1 MKGLNFANMDLN
13 KIERMD
19 MLIRR
24 NATGTPTAFAIKMG
38 MSNRSLHNYINF
50 MRVQLRAPI
59 KYSSTMQSYH
69 YTENGRF
76 RIGWY
81 ADA

>member
-1 MKGLNFANMDLN
+1 MDLN

-24 NATGTPTAFAIKMG
+24 NATGNPTAFAIKLG
-38 MSNRSLHNYINF
+38 ISTRSLHNYIHF

-59 KYSSTMQSYH
+59 EYSSTMQSYH
-69 YTENGRF
+69 YSENGRF
-76 RIGWY
+76 KIGWY
-81 ADA
+81 ADAR

>member
-1 MKGLNFANMDLN
+1 MDLN

-24 NATGTPTAFAIKMG
+24 NATGNPTVFATKMG

-50 MRVQLRAPI
+50 MKVQLRAPI
-59 KYSSTMQSYH
+59 KYSATMQSYH
-69 YTENGRF
+69 YAENGRF

-81 ADA
+81 ADAR